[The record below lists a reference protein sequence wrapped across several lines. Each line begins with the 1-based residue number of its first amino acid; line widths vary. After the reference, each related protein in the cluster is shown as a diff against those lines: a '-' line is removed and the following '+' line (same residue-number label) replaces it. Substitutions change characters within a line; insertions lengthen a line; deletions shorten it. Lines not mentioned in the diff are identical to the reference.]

1 MPDSPA
7 IEATDLHVVRRDTH
21 ILSGVNCRIE
31 RGTCAAILGPNGSG
45 KTSLTRVV
53 MGHMFI
59 TSGSVKVLGETMG
72 STDVR
77 ALRQRV
83 SVVNPSAGD
92 SSMPGTTA
100 TVDSEL
106 NTLEAAITGYF
117 GTIGLYEKPTSD
129 QRDHA
134 AYMLEQV
141 GMGHRIDHK
150 FSTLSTGEQRRCL
163 LARALVRMPELLILD
178 EPTAGLDLG
187 GREQVLATV
196 EQIIDRPD
204 GPTVL
209 LITHHVEELSP
220 RTSQVLLMRDGQVS
234 ACGRPEDVITPES
247 LSETFGCKVY
257 VRRNHGRW
265 WLEVL
270 PEAWLDLLP
279 RKVQSR

>member
-1 MPDSPA
+1 MSELAPA
-7 IEATDLHVVRRDTH
+7 IEARDLHVVRRDTH
-21 ILSGVNCRIE
+21 ILRGVNCRIE
-31 RGTCAAILGPNGSG
+31 RGSCTAILGPNGSG
-45 KTSLTRVV
+45 KTTLTRVA

-59 TSGSVKVLGETMG
+59 TSGTMNVLGQTMG
-72 STDVR
+72 ETDVR

-92 SSMPGTTA
+92 SNMPGTTA
-100 TVDSEL
+100 TVDSSL
-106 NTLEAAITGYF
+106 TTLEAAITGYF
-117 GTIGLYEKPTSD
+117 GTIGLYDKVTAD

-134 AYMLEQV
+134 AHTLKQV

-178 EPTAGLDLG
+178 EPTAGLDLA

-196 EQIIDRPD
+196 EQILGRPER
-204 GPTVL
+204 PTVL
-209 LITHHVEELSP
+209 LITHHVEEISP
-220 RTSQVLLMRDGQVS
+220 TTSQVLLMNDGQVT
-234 ACGRPEDVITPES
+234 ACGKPQDVITPES
-247 LSETFGCKVY
+247 LSATFGCKVF

-279 RKVQSR
+279 R